1 MYINLARY
9 SRWPCRCVC
18 VVWQHYCTDCRGYTW
33 SSVCFCSLQ
42 VCLGVQR
49 TIWSI
54 GSHCTVYTSLDH
66 ISTWGHILLCVL
78 ALHCQTFCPII
89 CQSGNVTM
97 ECCNAPQMQGGCNF
111 MVCHDVLKSLTSQ
124 GSHHFTFHA
133 LCSYD
138 SVKSLSDW
146 VYNYIQC
153 VFIFH
158 ALTSC
163 PKHFFP

>member
-66 ISTWGHILLCVL
+66 ISTWGHIVLCVL

-97 ECCNAPQMQGGCNF
+97 ECCNTPRCEVAVILWYVTMCLNLSLVKAHTTSHSMLSAHMTAWNHSQIGCTITCN
-111 MVCHDVLKSLTSQ
+111 
-124 GSHHFTFHA
+124 
-133 LCSYD
+133 
-138 SVKSLSDW
+138 
-146 VYNYIQC
+146 
-153 VFIFH
+153 VFSSS
-158 ALTSC
+158 T
-163 PKHFFP
+163 P